1 MPIRQRFKQLLV
13 TKGLLNVTTGNKLV
27 YGIEGEEY
35 LLNKWEELA
44 QTFHYEGKRV
54 AVTMLVE
61 QLPHNDSRCT
71 PIIQVM

>member
-1 MPIRQRFKQLLV
+1 MLI

-44 QTFHYEGKRV
+44 QTFVYQDRKV
-54 AVTMLVE
+54 AVSMLVE
-61 QLPHNDSRCT
+61 QLPHNDRKCT
-71 PIIQVM
+71 PLIQVL

>member
-27 YGIEGEEY
+27 YGIEGEEC

-44 QTFHYEGKRV
+44 QTFVYQDRRV
-54 AVTMLVE
+54 VVSMLVE

-71 PIIQVM
+71 PLIQVI

>member
-13 TKGLLNVTTGNKLV
+13 AKGLLNVTTGNKLV

-44 QTFHYEGKRV
+44 QTFVYQDKRV
-54 AVTMLVE
+54 VVSMLVE
-61 QLPHNDSRCT
+61 HLPHNDSRCS
-71 PIIQVM
+71 PIIQVI

>member
-44 QTFHYEGKRV
+44 QTFVYQDKRV
-54 AVTMLVE
+54 TVSMLVE
-61 QLPHNDSRCT
+61 HLPHNDSRCS

>member
-13 TKGLLNVTTGNKLV
+13 SKGLLNVTTGNKLV

-44 QTFHYEGKRV
+44 QTFVYQDRRV
-54 AVTMLVE
+54 VVSMLVE
-61 QLPHNDSRCT
+61 QLPHNDSRCS

>member
-1 MPIRQRFKQLLV
+1 MPIWQRFKQLLV
-13 TKGLLNVTTGNKLV
+13 SKGLLNVTTGNKLV

-44 QTFHYEGKRV
+44 QTFVYQDRRV
-54 AVTMLVE
+54 AVSMLVE
-61 QLPHNDSRCT
+61 QLPHNDSRCS